1 MAASH
6 LLAALPIMHCA
17 ASYVLMPADKQGP
30 YAKADVKT
38 SQDLQSAR
46 LLAAPFLAAASRAPT
61 PAAGPKGAKGPPKAD
76 GAGVLPAAALTQ
88 LQQAAEACEAAMLK
102 LSSLS
107 SVAGH
112 SQSTTAGFLQACTC
126 IWTAAVLWQGSLHE
140 DYVKLYFIFLTSF
153 LFCDYYDNTDSIE

>member
-1 MAASH
+1 MQAQIAASH
-6 LLAALPIMHCA
+6 LLAALSIIHCA
-17 ASYVLMPADKQGP
+17 ASCVLLCADKQGS

-61 PAAGPKGAKGPPKAD
+61 PAAAPKGAKGPPKAD

-107 SVAGH
+107 SAAGH
-112 SQSTTAGFLQACTC
+112 STQQLLACC
-126 IWTAAVLWQGSLHE
+126 NSHVLVHGWLLSWRGSLHE
-140 DYVKLYFIFLTSF
+140 RYVRHQARVTNPLHHQWA
-153 LFCDYYDNTDSIE
+153 